1 MGWASLTLD
10 LLSETHDNNS
20 QCSFWELPR
29 ALITA
34 SLPSIGRH
42 RKLHITAAN
51 QMKCILLMEGKTNA
65 LIFPLHSQRQNKN
78 TDEGGDAEKQMS
90 SSASESQEWMF
101 QLKSKMFQRLQ
112 THQKDRKQPKIA
124 VTKLSWRQSA
134 NPLLSNS
141 DQYNLLSHIDKLVC
155 SQR

>member
-1 MGWASLTLD
+1 
-10 LLSETHDNNS
+10 
-20 QCSFWELPR
+20 
-29 ALITA
+29 
-34 SLPSIGRH
+34 
-42 RKLHITAAN
+42 
-51 QMKCILLMEGKTNA
+51 MEGKTNA

-124 VTKLSWRQSA
+124 VTKLSWRRSA